1 MIRPC
6 KVEDTEESKK
16 KLRTNAAVGR
26 EDVV

>member
-6 KVEDTEESKK
+6 ENEDVEEFNK

>member
-6 KVEDTEESKK
+6 EVEETEETKK
-16 KLRTNAAVGR
+16 VLRTNAAVGR